1 VLALA
6 VPDRRVLLC
15 SRKQRSGILACLMPD
30 ESTTPDLMERIR
42 VIFEAIPRRDWD
54 AILAFYAPDA
64 VWQSPGVGK
73 FEGHAAM
80 RGIWDDWS
88 GLYEDWRVDLD
99 EGHDLGN
106 GVVLASVTM
115 RGRLSGSGGEV
126 RERAAWVYEWV
137 DGLIERV
144 TAHSDIDEARAAA
157 ERLAQVRGP
166 RRPRPRPGRAGRP
179 ASFAAS

>member
-1 VLALA
+1 
-6 VPDRRVLLC
+6 
-15 SRKQRSGILACLMPD
+15 MPE

-64 VWQSPGVGK
+64 VWESPGVGR

-80 RGIWDDWS
+80 RGLWDDWA

-99 EGHDLGN
+99 EGRDLGH
-106 GVVLASVTM
+106 GVVLALVTM
-115 RGRLSGSGGEV
+115 RGRLSESGDEV

-137 DGLIERV
+137 GDLIERV
-144 TAHSDIDEARAAA
+144 IARTDIDEARAAA
-157 ERLAQVRGP
+157 ARLSQERG
-166 RRPRPRPGRAGRP
+166 
-179 ASFAAS
+179 